1 MDSKSS
7 VSIAKFKS
15 VCSELEVAL
24 LREKQAQ
31 NLLYQQSFQMVKF
44 NDKKIKSQFILNDKI
59 QKNRKTCLINL
70 QNYHLM
76 S

>member
-31 NLLYQQSFQMVKF
+31 NLLYQQR
-44 NDKKIKSQFILNDKI
+44 NNLIKRSIIYK
-59 QKNRKTCLINL
+59 
-70 QNYHLM
+70 
-76 S
+76 

>member
-15 VCSELEVAL
+15 VCSELEAAL

-44 NDKKIKSQFILNDKI
+44 NDKKIIS
-59 QKNRKTCLINL
+59 
-70 QNYHLM
+70 
-76 S
+76 